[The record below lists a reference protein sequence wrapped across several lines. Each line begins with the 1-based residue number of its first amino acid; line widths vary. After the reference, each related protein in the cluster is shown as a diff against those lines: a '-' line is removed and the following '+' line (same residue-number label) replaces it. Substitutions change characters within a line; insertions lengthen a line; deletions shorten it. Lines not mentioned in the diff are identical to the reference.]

1 MEESKNIAFSFVK
14 LDGVS
19 VREVERP
26 SIDKPTVIML
36 GGNQTINISESMR
49 NLAIIRSIIG
59 NKFIL
64 RNSDKFDIYSICY
77 NKGYVLSK
85 NYYLN
90 PKYTDEDFLGLANKI
105 FLPLVT
111 KKFEKLSVEK
121 SAENLKK
128 VVFFAHSAGALVMDN
143 MIREFRTTLMIL
155 GYSRKEINY
164 LLSQI
169 TFLTYSPYS
178 VVHFPISAVYI
189 TPINDSLN
197 SWMRTLLL
205 KDNREE
211 WSVDFADIEYKRLEL
226 IDILKKQDF
235 ISYTGRVCESKF
247 LNITPGALRK
257 DNGED
262 HGFVGILK
270 NDHGKFPYASETGK
284 NIGELMQF
292 FLQTMIEKSI
302 KDKKT
307 VTNNEYLDAF
317 QEFLKI
323 YANEK
328 TKQRLM
334 KQIADKVKKQI
345 FIDMLKEYIKEEV
358 IKILMEDMKN
368 KNKGKNEDEWT
379 N

>member
-1 MEESKNIAFSFVK
+1 MEESKNGAFSFIK

-19 VREVERP
+19 VKEVERP
-26 SIDKPTVIML
+26 SIDKPTFIML

-64 RNSDKFDIYSICY
+64 KNSGSFDIYSICY

-90 PKYTDEDFLGLANKI
+90 QKYTDEDFLGLANKI

-111 KKFEKLSVEK
+111 RKFEKLSIEE

-128 VVFFAHSAGALVMDN
+128 VVFFAHSAGALIMDN
-143 MIREFRTTLMIL
+143 MIRELRTTLLLL
-155 GYSRKEINY
+155 GYSRKDINY
-164 LLSQI
+164 LLGQI
-169 TFLTYSPYS
+169 SFLTYSPYS
-178 VVHFPISAVYI
+178 IVRYPISAVYI

-226 IDILKKQDF
+226 IEILKKQDF
-235 ISYTGRVCESKF
+235 ISYTGKVGDSKF
-247 LNITPGALRK
+247 LNITPGPLRK
-257 DNGED
+257 DGGED

-292 FLQTMIEKSI
+292 LLQIMIEKTI
-302 KDKKT
+302 KEKKT
-307 VTNNEYLDAF
+307 VKNNEYLDAL

-323 YANEK
+323 YVNEK
-328 TKQRLM
+328 AKQKLI

-345 FIDMLKEYIKEEV
+345 FIDMLKEYVKEEIV
-358 IKILMEDMKN
+358 KILMEEMKN